1 MRWVAGVLA
10 LGSGFSATVSLT
22 VSVSAATSSV
32 LAPEVAF
39 SSAEIVC
46 VIDTT
51 AKSMFVDL
59 QRCKGMND
67 LRIDVNSIPGWTVDY
82 TKEATVLSEH
92 PHSVELILKAYS
104 SEGYLPK
111 IVVRTLAADSVNID
125 TKDMRHT
132 LYKERVKE

>member
-1 MRWVAGVLA
+1 
-10 LGSGFSATVSLT
+10 
-22 VSVSAATSSV
+22 
-32 LAPEVAF
+32 
-39 SSAEIVC
+39 

-82 TKEATVLSEH
+82 TQGAAVQPEH
-92 PHSVELILKAYS
+92 PDRVELILKAYS
-104 SEGYLPK
+104 NEEFLPK
-111 IVVRTLAADSVNID
+111 IVVRTLAPDSVNVD

-132 LYKERVKE
+132 LYRQRISK

>member
-1 MRWVAGVLA
+1 MPRDEWAELVK
-10 LGSGFSATVSLT
+10 TP
-22 VSVSAATSSV
+22 AAVSSV
-32 LAPEVAF
+32 EINGNLAFGSEEF

-92 PHSVELILKAYS
+92 PDRVELILKAYS
-104 SEGYLPK
+104 NEEFLPK
-111 IVVRTLAADSVNID
+111 MVVRTLSADGVTVD

-132 LYKERVKE
+132 LYRHRVHQ